1 MAMIY
6 GAATVLPDQA
16 ANNTAARNRYTGGA
30 IFNIP
35 ILVFISNQSTSTP
48 GAFAPDGTGDIT
60 SVGTSPLALT

>member
-1 MAMIY
+1 MAIIY

-35 ILVFISNQSTSTP
+35 ILGIKSNQSTSTL

-60 SVGTSPLALT
+60 SVGYFPIGLT

>member
-16 ANNTAARNRYTGGA
+16 ANITAARNRYTGGA

-35 ILVFISNQSTSTP
+35 ILVFKSNQSTSTH

-60 SVGTSPLALT
+60 SVDTSPLALT

>member
-1 MAMIY
+1 MAIIY
-6 GAATVLPDQA
+6 GGDTALPDQA

-35 ILVFISNQSTSTP
+35 ISVIKSNQSTSTL

-60 SVGTSPLALT
+60 SVGTSPIGLT